1 MSIGPEFIC
10 KQCAG
15 METPAYYLPGDQFSA
30 YAKGLVKA
38 WAMTLKRLYE
48 LHDLEGAFSIGFI
61 FDEDCRAECEQS
73 ERVRAGL
80 LPVAG

>member
-15 METPAYYLPGDQFSA
+15 MQTPSYLLPGDQFSS
-30 YAKGLVKA
+30 YAKRLVKA

-73 ERVRAGL
+73 E
-80 LPVAG
+80 